1 MPDVRVTQVRS
12 AASRKADQGRTLRAL
27 GLTRIRS
34 SVVHEDRP
42 EILGM
47 IDKVS
52 HLVVVEPDNA
62 ELHRRAEHPK
72 TRRGDGGRKRRS
84 GSPRGKE
91 EGQ

>member
-1 MPDVRVTQVRS
+1 MPDVRITQTRS

-47 IDKVS
+47 INKVS
-52 HLVVVEPDNA
+52 HLVEVEPATA
-62 ELHRRAEHPK
+62 EPRRAEHPK
-72 TRRGDGGRKRRS
+72 TRVGGDRKRR
-84 GSPRGKE
+84 
-91 EGQ
+91 GQ

>member
-1 MPDVRVTQVRS
+1 MADVRITQVRS
-12 AASRKADQGRTLRAL
+12 AASHQADQGRTLRAL
-27 GLTRIRS
+27 GLTRIRA

-47 IDKVS
+47 IRKVS
-52 HLVVVEPDNA
+52 HLVEVEPATA

-72 TRRGDGGRKRRS
+72 TRAGGDRKRRS

-91 EGQ
+91 GGQ

>member
-1 MPDVRVTQVRS
+1 MADVRVTQVRS

-47 IDKVS
+47 INKVS
-52 HLVVVEPDNA
+52 HLVEVEPANG
-62 ELHRRAEHPK
+62 RAD
-72 TRRGDGGRKRRS
+72 GDRKRRRS
-84 GSPRGKE
+84 GSPPGQKE
-91 EGQ
+91 AQ

>member
-52 HLVVVEPDNA
+52 HLVAVEPATA

-72 TRRGDGGRKRRS
+72 TRAGGDRKRR
-84 GSPRGKE
+84 GR
-91 EGQ
+91 